1 MRIQSISAA
10 TFLLLAAACPPGGA
24 AGDPAAGAQKSQTC
38 AACHG
43 PDGNSS
49 SPTWPNLA
57 GQHAEYLSKQ
67 LHDFRDGKRA
77 NPQMSPMAAQ
87 LSDEDIADL
96 AAFYSSKDH
105 ALGAAKPENVDT
117 GQKIYRA
124 GDPKTGLPAC
134 MACHGPNG
142 TGNPAALYPVLSGQH
157 AEYTVLQLKAYKTE
171 ERNNDQNSTM
181 RTIASK
187 LTNRDI
193 DAISDYLQGLH

>member
-1 MRIQSISAA
+1 MRIPSISAA
-10 TFLLLAAACPPGGA
+10 TFLMLASLCPPA
-24 AGDPAAGAQKSQTC
+24 ESAGDPDAGARKSQTC

-43 PDGNSS
+43 PDGTSTN
-49 SPTWPNLA
+49 PTWPNLA

-67 LHDFRDGKRA
+67 LHDFRDGRRA
-77 NPQMSPMAAQ
+77 NSQMSPMAAP

-96 AAFYSSKDH
+96 AAFYSSKVRV
-105 ALGAAKPENVDT
+105 LGAVKPENVD
-117 GQKIYRA
+117 GGHRIYRA

-142 TGNPAALYPVLSGQH
+142 TGNPGALYPALGGQH
-157 AEYTVLQLKAYKTE
+157 AEYTVLQLKTFKTE
-171 ERNNDQNSTM
+171 ERNNDQKSIM

-193 DAISDYLQGLH
+193 ETIADYLQGLH